1 MLRKIS
7 NNNLVVNWDANNIDE
22 TYLQETIE
30 TYNWKDIAPKLK
42 VYFVDNPSSNSE
54 YKAI

>member
-7 NNNLVVNWDANNIDE
+7 NNYLVVNWDANNIDE

-30 TYNWKDIAPKLK
+30 TYNWKDIAPNLK